1 MIKEKI
7 NSFRDSSESSFD
19 PTQIYL
25 ADIGCTE
32 LLSPEKELELS
43 RKAVSGCRAS
53 YEHMI
58 KANLRLVVKIA
69 RKYCNRGLD
78 FNDLIEEGNLGLM
91 YALDKFDPERGFR
104 FSTYATWW
112 VRQCIERA
120 IMNQS
125 RTIRLPIHVIKELN
139 TYLRATQSVADA
151 KESIDPQGKNLEGI
165 FDKPAA
171 EIDEILS
178 YKYDVASLDVVI
190 YEDNETTLSDVVIEK
205 SEGDPSKSLEQ
216 ANFLMILQRTVE
228 GLPELEREVLV
239 RRFGLMGHDPQ
250 TLELVGEDLHMTRE
264 RVRQCQIRAI
274 KFMRKSFEDQ
284 KLDQYQLNVFED
296 DES

>member
-1 MIKEKI
+1 
-7 NSFRDSSESSFD
+7 
-19 PTQIYL
+19 
-25 ADIGCTE
+25 
-32 LLSPEKELELS
+32 
-43 RKAVSGCRAS
+43 
-53 YEHMI
+53 
-58 KANLRLVVKIA
+58 
-69 RKYCNRGLD
+69 
-78 FNDLIEEGNLGLM
+78 
-91 YALDKFDPERGFR
+91 
-104 FSTYATWW
+104 
-112 VRQCIERA
+112 
-120 IMNQS
+120 MNQS

-250 TLELVGEDLHMTRE
+250 TLERVGEDLHMTRE

>member
-1 MIKEKI
+1 
-7 NSFRDSSESSFD
+7 
-19 PTQIYL
+19 
-25 ADIGCTE
+25 
-32 LLSPEKELELS
+32 
-43 RKAVSGCRAS
+43 
-53 YEHMI
+53 
-58 KANLRLVVKIA
+58 
-69 RKYCNRGLD
+69 
-78 FNDLIEEGNLGLM
+78 M

-250 TLELVGEDLHMTRE
+250 TLERVGRIYT
-264 RVRQCQIRAI
+264 
-274 KFMRKSFEDQ
+274 
-284 KLDQYQLNVFED
+284 
-296 DES
+296 